1 MATDWQSR
9 RDGFDH
15 RRDKPLDRPINWKY
29 WGSLPELKQ
38 WDACAL
44 SVNVNPENLKTRRM
58 VMPGMPV
65 FLPESFPNRAV
76 ELEFQMRL
84 TMFGRVIGGRPL
96 ATVSPA
102 QFAAWCLDVGLENLP
117 PELVAMATPEPR
129 PAPVDWE
136 PYRFREQF
144 TLFELACLAYRKEPA
159 SVFNDSWLAIRKHGG
174 IASEVLNNP
183 EAAAAMFYGN
193 PTMYFSPPVGEALE
207 RMKKATGLQP
217 SGTLSVEKARS
228 LASVLGLTFPPEL
241 SAAPGQQAPAPQ
253 DATPSAAPVVA
264 ESASGEPVGPSPLT
278 TGDIAFCFAGL
289 RWDEKGWK
297 KPLGDKRK
305 WLEACIV
312 IPGQRGVSETRWNP
326 VCIGAALE
334 RQGHVTANSMR
345 ARFQTRPHLIPWL
358 DAWKTYEA
366 DYLVND

>member
-76 ELEFQMRL
+76 ELEFQRRL

-96 ATVSPA
+96 APVSPA

-207 RMKKATGLQP
+207 RMKKATGLQR
-217 SGTLSVEKARS
+217 SGTLSIEKARS

-241 SAAPGQQAPAPQ
+241 SAAPRQQAPEPQAEAP
-253 DATPSAAPVVA
+253 A
-264 ESASGEPVGPSPLT
+264 VGPSGGDAAPLPDPERRLARLREMGGSAT
-278 TGDIAFCFAGL
+278 SKRGEWKFTRITALVAAERSEGRKRSDEKTIRADLKEAAEAEAEAKRAGHWDGL
-289 RWDEKGWK
+289 RG
-297 KPLGDKRK
+297 
-305 WLEACIV
+305 
-312 IPGQRGVSETRWNP
+312 
-326 VCIGAALE
+326 
-334 RQGHVTANSMR
+334 
-345 ARFQTRPHLIPWL
+345 
-358 DAWKTYEA
+358 
-366 DYLVND
+366 